1 MFQNRTNRDRGER
14 IGKGIDDCI
23 IRRRQ
28 GRGQDRRIVQQ
39 SRRACI
45 RRHVIGSIDRAV
57 HRLFAGYVAHQRKWS
72 L

>member
-28 GRGQDRRIVQQ
+28 GRGKIGG
-39 SRRACI
+39 SYSS
-45 RRHVIGSIDRAV
+45 HVGHASE
-57 HRLFAGYVAHQRKWS
+57 GM
-72 L
+72 